1 MADSSS
7 TLATAY
13 PLPVYNFQVDL
24 GNDSVAFKE
33 ATGLSLGLDVI
44 TYAESPTSPGKVGP
58 NFFRMPGQR
67 QAVNV
72 TLSKGYVRG
81 TSIKY
86 LYDWINSTQLNVVQK
101 QDITVR
107 LCDQDGNPVVTWTLQ
122 NAFPTKLTAPSF
134 SATTNDVAIETLE
147 LIGDGLTMA
156 ES

>member
-1 MADSSS
+1 MADSTS
-7 TLATAY
+7 TITTAY

-24 GNDSVAFKE
+24 GSDSVAFKS
-33 ATGLSLGLDVI
+33 ASGLSMGFDTV
-44 TYAESPTSPGKVGP
+44 TYRESQTASGKVGP
-58 NFFRMPGQR
+58 NTFRMPGMK

-72 TLSKGYVRG
+72 TLSKGYVRS

-86 LYDWINSTQLNVVQK
+86 LYDWISSTQLNVVQK

-122 NAFPTKLTAPSF
+122 NAFPTKLSAPDF
-134 SATTNDVAIETLE
+134 NADTNEVAIETLE

>member
-1 MADSSS
+1 MADSTS
-7 TLATAY
+7 TMTTAY

-24 GNDSVAFKE
+24 GSDSVAFKE
-33 ATGLSLGLDVI
+33 ASGLSLSIDPI
-44 TYAESPTSPGKVGP
+44 TYRESSTAAGKVGP
-58 NFFRMPGQR
+58 NTFRMPGLR

-72 TLSKGYVRG
+72 TLRKGYVRS

-86 LYDWINSTQLNVVQK
+86 LYNWINSTQLNIVQK

-122 NAFPTKLTAPSF
+122 NAFPTKLSAPDF
-134 SATTNDVAIETLE
+134 NADTNDVAIESLE
-147 LIGDGLTMA
+147 LLGDGLTMA